1 MRVQRFS
8 PALLIGVALTLAGC
22 GGSPITVEVVAAG
35 PEGPVPQANIEVRF
49 FPFDRDS
56 VFDVLDSQASTPKPE
71 VSEDMLAT
79 FGEIAGLQEQW
90 RTKEREW
97 SEGRDQLQSLSEELQ
112 GLDRRSRDYMQK
124 YEQFGDL
131 EQQVNRLDSEKVAL
145 FEQFTGLQES
155 VATRVDSFR
164 IARDSWEE
172 STYADYFDIEQ
183 EILRADKAEVLADTT
198 GVEGAVTVNVPSG
211 DWWVV
216 SRIPTARG
224 ELYWNIRIDPSEIE
238 TLRLSVEN
246 GEDRVRL

>member
-1 MRVQRFS
+1 M
-8 PALLIGVALTLAGC
+8 TLAGC
-22 GGSPITVEVVAAG
+22 GGSPIVVEVVADG
-35 PEGPVPQANIEVRF
+35 PTGPMPQANTEVRL

-56 VFDVLDSQASTPKPE
+56 VFDVLDAQASTPKPA
-71 VSEDMLAT
+71 VPEDMVAT
-79 FGEIAGLQEQW
+79 FAEIADLQEQW
-90 RTKEREW
+90 RVKEREW
-97 SEGRDQLQSLSEELQ
+97 SEGRDQLQSLSDELQ

-155 VATRVDSFR
+155 VAARVDSFR

-172 STYADYFDIEQ
+172 STYADYFDIET
-183 EILRADKAEVLADTT
+183 EILRARKAEVLADTT
-198 GVEGAVTVNVPSG
+198 GVDGTVSMSIPSG
-211 DWWVV
+211 DWWIV
-216 SRIPTARG
+216 SRIPTASG
-224 ELYWNIRIDPSEIE
+224 ELYWNIRVDPSQSD